1 MAQLP
6 AYYAGS
12 QKGIWRAH
20 MRSRRLW
27 VVIGAMTLLG
37 MLGAMPATAQ
47 ITQGRLTGNVTD
59 AQGAVMPGVAVTVT
73 SPALIGSQTT
83 VTQADGKYI
92 FPALPSG
99 TYKLLFELSG
109 FQKLNRENVQVVLGQ
124 TIAFDAQLAL
134 ASLAESVTV
143 TGASPVVDVTTTK
156 VGADFKGE
164 ALIAVPNST
173 DVWAA
178 LSESPG
184 VRMQGFDV
192 GGSHKSQQS
201 GYEVFG
207 IQNQA
212 RTISDGVDHTE
223 GVGGTGFYEDYY
235 ANEEVSVSA
244 LGSDVEM
251 NSGGAAVVTT
261 IKSGGNMFK
270 GLYHLTYE
278 PGGFVGTNGAP
289 SNLSTRG
296 YTCPNNSTGAA
307 QCDNPN
313 LLFWEGHADL
323 GGPIARDKVWFYGAY
338 NHFKIDKAVSGVSQ
352 SVATDLGI
360 FDNYTAKGTWKA
372 SQGNTFIGYFQ
383 QGRKQKPKRGLSTL
397 LPPESVRAQDSMSRM
412 YKGEWQR
419 VISSRAFLTVNVGNF
434 TLDWPMVVQ
443 VDPAVRPPEQ
453 FRGAGNAVDGAGW
466 IAFSTFRKKPQIKAQ
481 STYYLPGTKAGSHDF
496 KFGFEYLYD
505 SYRYG
510 HNGRSGPI
518 RYSYA
523 CGSPTACAPDRIR
536 FIDTGDPNTYGTDWT
551 VGPTLDTHYA
561 GYIQDRW
568 APSNRLSITLGLRFD
583 YQRVGYGDAVRKPV
597 ITDIAPDGARIFPAS
612 TNVAAKSFFANTNPA
627 PRLGVTYDLSGKGRT
642 VLKAFYGQYYN
653 NMADGFSAVNPG
665 GISIAEYNFRDVN
678 GDHRYHGPQN
688 LGTLR
693 LRSGAD
699 STPVDPKTKT
709 PYTEEISGSFETQL
723 AGESAVRL
731 TYVRK
736 NHRNFMPFYGTNLVP
751 AWVGNVTVPTVQTF
765 NGTRYNLLD
774 VPNSIADETDG
785 IYTNFPDGN
794 LHYDTIELAFDKRLR
809 NFFVQTSFD
818 YQWRDDLRSALDI
831 DTRPLG
837 ADPIGVNFQLTP
849 NPAAP
854 NRQKTTTYHFQFL
867 GRYTFPYEI
876 GFAANL
882 RYQSGFPYAPIVGD
896 GLTDPGLNLSNFGA
910 PFFTQSLD
918 QNRSDNVALLN
929 FRLDKSVRVGKAKVS
944 GMLDIYNV
952 LNADPV
958 TNFVLTLGPTY
969 KRVIA
974 VLDARVFQAGV
985 RLEF

>member
-1 MAQLP
+1 MRFE
-6 AYYAGS
+6 
-12 QKGIWRAH
+12 RAVFAAFALCCLFVA
-20 MRSRRLW
+20 S
-27 VVIGAMTLLG
+27 
-37 MLGAMPATAQ
+37 ATAQ
-47 ITQGRLTGNVTD
+47 MTQGRLSGLVTD
-59 AQGAVMPGVAVTVT
+59 TQGAILPGATVT
-73 SPALIGSQTT
+73 ATSPSLIGVQTT
-83 VTQADGKYI
+83 VTQADGKYL

-99 TYKLLFELSG
+99 TYKLLFELGG
-109 FQKLNRENVQVVLGQ
+109 FQRLTRENVQVVTGQ
-124 TIAFDAQLAL
+124 TISLDAQLPI

-156 VGADFKGE
+156 IGTDLKGE
-164 ALIAVPNST
+164 ALIGVPNST
-173 DVWAA
+173 DVWGA
-178 LSESPG
+178 LSEAPG
-184 VRMQGFDV
+184 IRLQGFDV

-212 RTISDGVDHTE
+212 RVVSDGVDHTE

-235 ANEEVSVSA
+235 ANEEVAVSA

-251 NSGGAAVVTT
+251 SSGGAAIVTT
-261 IKSGGNMFK
+261 IKSGGNVFK
-270 GLYHLTYE
+270 GLYHLSYE
-278 PGGFVGTNGAP
+278 PGSFVGTNAAT
-289 SNLSTRG
+289 SDMSARG
-296 YTCPNNSTGAA
+296 YTCPSNSAGVA
-307 QCDNPN
+307 QCNNPN

-323 GGPIARDKVWFYGAY
+323 GGPIAKDKVWFYGAY

-360 FDNYTAKGTWKA
+360 FDNYTAKGTWKP
-372 SQGNTFIGYFQ
+372 SQPNTLIGYFQ

-419 VISSRAFLTVNVGNF
+419 VITSRAFLNVNVGNF

-443 VDPAVRPPEQ
+443 VDPAVRPPET
-453 FRGAGNAVDGAGW
+453 FRAVTGLVDGAGW
-466 IAFSTFRKKPQIKAQ
+466 IAFSTYRKKPQIKAQ
-481 STYYLPGTKAGSHDF
+481 TTYYLPGSKAGSHDF

-518 RYSYA
+518 RYSYPCA
-523 CGSPTACAPDRIR
+523 SPTACAPDRIR
-536 FIDTGDPNTYGTDWT
+536 FIDTGDPGTYGKDWT

-561 GYIQDRW
+561 GFIQDRW
-568 APSNRLSITLGLRFD
+568 APNNRLSITLGLRFD
-583 YQRVGYGDAVRKPV
+583 YQRLGYGDAIRKPL
-597 ITDIAPDGARIFPAS
+597 ITDTAPDGVRIFPAS
-612 TNVAAKSFFANTNPA
+612 TTVTAKNFFANTNPA
-627 PRLGVTYDLSGKGRT
+627 PRLGITYDLTGKGRT

-653 NMADGFSAVNPG
+653 NLADGFSAVNPG
-665 GISIAEYNFRDVN
+665 GISIAEYNFKDVT
-678 GDHRYHGPQN
+678 GDHRYHGPQS

-693 LRSGAD
+693 LRAGAD
-699 STPVDPKTKT
+699 STPVDPNIKT

-736 NHRNFMPFYGTNLVP
+736 NHRNFAPFYGTNLVP
-751 AWVGNVTVPTVQTF
+751 AWIGRVTVPTVQTY
-765 NGTRYNLLD
+765 NGVTYNLLD
-774 VPNSIADETDG
+774 VPNSIADSTDG
-785 IYTNFPDGN
+785 AYTNFPDGN
-794 LHYDTIELAFDKRLR
+794 LHYDTIEVAFNKKVL

-818 YQWRDDLRSALDI
+818 YQWRDDLRSPLDI
-831 DTRPLG
+831 STSPLS
-837 ADPIGVNFQLTP
+837 ADPIGINFMLTP

-876 GFAANL
+876 GFAANY

-896 GLTDPGLNLSNFGA
+896 GLTAPGLNLSNFGA
-910 PFFTQSLD
+910 PFFTQNLD

-929 FRLDKSVRVGKAKVS
+929 FRLDKGVRVGKAKVS
-944 GMLDIYNV
+944 AMLDIYNV
-952 LNADPV
+952 LNVDPV
-958 TNFVLTLGPTY
+958 TNFSMNVGASY

-974 VLDARVFQAGV
+974 VLDPRVFQAGV

>member
-1 MAQLP
+1 MRFSRSVFTALLLVCLV
-6 AYYAGS
+6 AGS
-12 QKGIWRAH
+12 A
-20 MRSRRLW
+20 
-27 VVIGAMTLLG
+27 A
-37 MLGAMPATAQ
+37 AQ
-47 ITQGRLTGNVTD
+47 ITQGRLTGLVTD
-59 AQGAVMPGVAVTVT
+59 AQGAILPGVTVT
-73 SPALIGSQTT
+73 ATSPSLIGVQTT
-83 VTQADGKYI
+83 VTQADGKFL

-99 TYKLLFELSG
+99 TYRLVFELSG
-109 FQKLNRENVQVVLGQ
+109 FQKLTRENVQVAIGQ
-124 TIAFDAQLAL
+124 TISFDAQLPI

-156 VGADFKGE
+156 VGTDLKGE
-164 ALIAVPNST
+164 ALTGVPNST
-173 DVWAA
+173 DVWGA
-178 LSESPG
+178 LSEAPG
-184 VRMQGFDV
+184 IRLQGFDV

-212 RTISDGVDHTE
+212 RVVSDGVDHTE

-235 ANEEVSVSA
+235 ANEEVAVSA

-251 NSGGAAVVTT
+251 NSGGAAIVTT
-261 IKSGGNMFK
+261 IKSGGNVFK
-270 GLYHLTYE
+270 GMYHLSYE
-278 PGGFVGTNGAP
+278 PNSFVGTNAAN
-289 SNLSTRG
+289 SDMSARG
-296 YTCPNNSTGAA
+296 YTCPSNSAGVA
-307 QCDNPN
+307 QCTNPN

-323 GGPIARDKVWFYGAY
+323 GGPIAKDRVWFYGAL
-338 NHFKIDKAVSGVSQ
+338 NHFKIDKAVSGVSE

-360 FDNYTAKGTWKA
+360 FDNYTGKGTWKA
-372 SQGNTFIGYFQ
+372 SQGNTLIGYFQ

-419 VISSRAFLTVNVGNF
+419 VITSRAFLDVNVGNF

-443 VDPAVRPPEQ
+443 VDPATRPPET
-453 FRGAGNAVDGAGW
+453 FRAVPGLVDGAGW
-466 IAFSTFRKKPQIKAQ
+466 IAFSTYRKKPQLKAQ
-481 STYYLPGTKAGSHDF
+481 STYYVPATKAGSHDF

-510 HNGRSGPI
+510 HNGKSGPI

-536 FIDTGDPNTYGTDWT
+536 FIDTGDPNTYGSDWT

-561 GYIQDRW
+561 GYVQDRW
-568 APSNRLSITLGLRFD
+568 APNNRLTVTLGLRFD
-583 YQRVGYGDAVRKPV
+583 YQRLGYGDAIRKPLV
-597 ITDIAPDGARIFPAS
+597 STVLPDGTRIFPPS
-612 TNVAAKSFFANTNPA
+612 TNVSAHTFFANTNPA
-627 PRLGVTYDLSGKGRT
+627 PRVGVTYDITGKGRT

-665 GISIAEYNFRDVN
+665 GISTAEYNFRDVY
-678 GDHRYHGPQN
+678 GDHRYHGPEN

-693 LRSGAD
+693 LRAGAD
-699 STPVDPKTKT
+699 STPVDPNIKT

-736 NHRNFMPFYGTNLVP
+736 NHRNFAPFYGTNLIT
-751 AWVGNVTVPTVQTF
+751 AWVGKVTVPTVQTF
-765 NGTRYNLLD
+765 NGTSYSLLD
-774 VPNSIADETDG
+774 VPNSIADATDG
-785 IYTNFPDGN
+785 AYTNFPDGN
-794 LHYDTIELAFDKRLR
+794 LHYDTIEVAFNKHMRE
-809 NFFVQTSFD
+809 FFVQTSFD
-818 YQWRDDLRSALDI
+818 YQWRDDLRSAI
-831 DTRPLG
+831 DVSTSPLS
-837 ADPIGVNFQLTP
+837 ADPIGINFMLTP

-867 GRYTFPYEI
+867 GRYTFPYQVA
-876 GFAANL
+876 FAANF
-882 RYQSGFPYAPIVGD
+882 RYQSGFPYAPIVPD
-896 GLTDPGLNLSNFGA
+896 GVTSPGLNLSNYGA
-910 PFFTQSLD
+910 PFFTQNLD
-918 QNRSDNVALLN
+918 QNRSDNVGLLN
-929 FRLDKSVRVGKAKVS
+929 FRLDKSIAVGKKAKIT

-952 LNADPV
+952 LNVDAV
-958 TNFVLTLGPTY
+958 TNFNLGLGSSY

-974 VLDARVFQAGV
+974 TLDPRVFQVGA